1 MAQKND
7 TPALIASL
15 LLTLGLIGGGLW
27 WLTQRSGFNLG
38 QVLGAKPTSSP
49 VSPASPGS
57 PAPSPP
63 SPAQS
68 QNSPSQGSQNNAD
81 QGSAKTFAEVQV
93 PSGLFNYGGSTS
105 WAPIRGEV
113 DPEIQKAWSG
123 FQLRYTQPTSGTPG
137 SATGIRM
144 LLNNQLSLAQS
155 SRSLKPEEY
164 QEAQTKGFTLKEI
177 PVAMEGIAIAI
188 NPNLKIPGLTI
199 EQLKG
204 IYTGQITNWNQVG
217 GANLPITPYSRR
229 PADGGT
235 VEFFV
240 ENVLGGSSFGSTVK
254 FINTTTLA
262 LQSVS
267 SDPGGLYYASAP
279 EVIGQCGVEPIA
291 LGRQSNELVAPYQE
305 PLIPAAQ
312 CPAQR
317 NQINMQTLQSGQY
330 PLTRRL
336 FVIVKQDGQADQQAG
351 EAYAKL
357 LLSDQGQELLSKAK
371 FIRIR

>member
-7 TPALIASL
+7 TPALIVSL
-15 LLTLGLIGGGLW
+15 LLTLGLMGGGLW

-38 QVLGAKPTSSP
+38 SIFGGQASP
-49 VSPASPGS
+49 PAASPASVLPSAPS
-57 PAPSPP
+57 PAPPTARP
-63 SPAQS
+63 
-68 QNSPSQGSQNNAD
+68 D
-81 QGSAKTFAEVQV
+81 IAKTFAEVQV

-113 DPEIQKAWSG
+113 DPEIQKVWRG

-144 LLNNQLSLAQS
+144 LLDNQLSLAQS

-164 QEAQTKGFTLKEI
+164 QAAQTKGFTLKEI
-177 PVAMEGIAIAI
+177 PVAMEGIAIAV
-188 NPNLKIPGLTI
+188 NPNLQIPGLTI
-199 EQLKG
+199 DQIKG
-204 IYTGQITNWNQVG
+204 IYTGQITNWSQVG

-229 PADGGT
+229 LEDGGT

-240 ENVLGGSSFGSTVK
+240 ENVLGGSNFGSTIK
-254 FINTTTLA
+254 FINTTTQA
-262 LQSVS
+262 LQAVS

-279 EVIGQCGVEPIA
+279 EVVGQCGVEPIA
-291 LGRQSNELVAPYQE
+291 IGRRANELVAPYQE
-305 PLIPAAQ
+305 PLIPASQ

-317 NQINMQTLQSGQY
+317 NQINMETLQSGQY

-351 EAYAKL
+351 EAYANL
-357 LLSDQGQELLSKAK
+357 LLSDQGQELLSQAK
-371 FIRIR
+371 FIRVR